1 MIRYLITVSL
11 LFTLFACKELPENK
25 KSIKPNI
32 VVIFTDDMNFKD
44 IGALGGEVLTPT
56 MDSLMTKGVQFTNFY
71 DCSPVCSP
79 SRFNL
84 LTGKYASKSKA
95 LLRQF
100 PKDDP
105 AFLRWNVDIDKG
117 ERTIAHV
124 LKENGY
130 FTGFVGKHHNL
141 DNEKSQI
148 HVDPNADMYDAKI
161 QSTISSNYKMLKDKV
176 QATTGFDYVENVYI
190 NNLHALSL
198 PTSMQFHNM
207 DWITAGGLDFLEK
220 AEDKPFFLYFAT
232 TLPHAPAPITSM
244 YADSRITPSGLLD
257 KPLNVQPSREDVIKR
272 VEDAGLPKEQAPYTW
287 LDDAIGTIVSK
298 LEEKGVLENTIIL
311 FASDHGGN
319 KAKMTCYEKGAR
331 APAFIYWKDHFKE
344 KKKVDQL
351 TANIDFAP
359 TIYDLCGIQSYGN
372 EQMDGESLVPLLN
385 KDTTDWRE
393 NLLLEI
399 TYSKAI
405 VNDQWKYIAVRF
417 PEKTQE
423 KIKNDTKNL
432 YNHEGTLY
440 SSNNPA
446 GRLKVRY
453 KADELY
459 PAYYDYDQLY
469 NLKVDSE
476 EQHNLVNDP
485 NYEHILQKM
494 KLELKKKLSGFN
506 HAFGEFK

>member
-1 MIRYLITVSL
+1 MTKYLSIVSL
-11 LFTLFACKELPENK
+11 LFTLVACNEQPENIK
-25 KSIKPNI
+25 PTKPNI

-56 MDSLMTKGVQFTNFY
+56 IDSLMIKGVEFTNFY
-71 DCSPVCSP
+71 DCSAVCSP

-84 LTGKYASKSKA
+84 LTGKYASRSKS

-100 PKDDP
+100 PEKDP

-130 FTGFVGKHHNL
+130 YTGFVGKYHNL
-141 DNEKSQI
+141 DNEKLQE
-148 HVDPNADMYDAKI
+148 HVDPNADMNDAKVQNI
-161 QSTISSNYKMLKDKV
+161 IAANYQKLKDTV
-176 QATTGFDYVENVYI
+176 QVTSGFDYVENVYI
-190 NNLHALSL
+190 NNLHALAL
-198 PTSMQFHNM
+198 PLSMQYHNM

-232 TLPHAPAPITSM
+232 TLPHAPAPISSM

-257 KPLNVQPSREDVIKR
+257 EPSNVQPLREDVFKR

-331 APAFIYWKDHFKE
+331 APAFIYWKGHFNE
-344 KKKVDQL
+344 TTKVNQL

-359 TIYDLCGIQSYGN
+359 TIYDLCGIQSYGD
-372 EQMDGESLVPLLN
+372 EYMDGESLVPLLS
-385 KDTTDWRE
+385 KDTSGWRE

-399 TYSKAI
+399 TYSKA
-405 VNDQWKYIAVRF
+405 VVTDEWKYIAVRF
-417 PEKTQE
+417 PQKTQE
-423 KIKNDTKNL
+423 KIKNDTINL

-440 SSNNPA
+440 SSNNPD
-446 GRLKVRY
+446 GKLKVRY

-459 PAYYDYDQLY
+459 PAYFDYDQLY
-469 NLKVDSE
+469 NLKTDPG
-476 EQHNLVNDP
+476 EQYNLANDP

-494 KLELKKKLSGFN
+494 RLELKGKLSGFN
-506 HAFGEFK
+506 HAFGEFN